1 MRKYLTVRN
10 LLFSILILAFLLR
23 FWGVWNQDIFGDEAA
38 DAFRS
43 IGYIDYLGTNFQTQP
58 IDWYK
63 TGPLPWWTKLSFHD
77 FPPMAMIV
85 QNIFF
90 RIFGDS
96 LSVARL
102 PAVVLGVI
110 SVFLFYLII
119 KRLFSSES
127 LALFSGFLFAI
138 SGAMVWIFRTSL
150 LEPILLF
157 FLILNI
163 YSFLLFLENSAQGG
177 SASGGKK
184 YLVLSQ
190 SNGWWFFGATLGFV
204 ALTKYTGIFI
214 IPVYFI
220 YLIFLDIR
228 CPKIEQYSGHRMSS
242 ILKNWRLYAA
252 PGLALLLFTPVI
264 IYNIFLYKTTGH
276 FDLQI
281 AYLLGQNTPEWI
293 GLVGKIQAPFSE
305 IWKNLTETY
314 GIPLLLASFLGLIY
328 SFFEFYQVYKKKER
342 GKEGYIFFWL
352 YFIFSTLLFVK
363 IGSANR
369 FLSLYGPVLVFFSAS
384 LADRFW
390 NFSGTRRIKY
400 ALQAVVIIFLIAELF
415 FSVNKNF
422 LKTSDYG
429 IAKPD
434 NYLAEEFKGKESAV
448 IPEADN
454 IHLNEIIYKFA
465 AKKSENAKRD
475 LIMLVYNDNLALP
488 TIQWIFYRRFFYH
501 NIPALYTENFIKI
514 LDQQGRGYFNPN
526 NYPFKLY
533 FIQSTENTLLNPFK
547 TEKTIGADFEKWLQ
561 EQGNQPV
568 KIIYGHDNLPMF
580 RIYKFS
586 I

>member
-1 MRKYLTVRN
+1 VFMKKYSTIRN
-10 LLFSILILAFLLR
+10 LLFGILILAFLLR

-63 TGPLPWWTKLSFHD
+63 TGQLPWWTKLSFHD
-77 FPPMAMIV
+77 FPPMAMII

-96 LSVARL
+96 LTVARL
-102 PAVVLGVI
+102 PAVVLGTI
-110 SVFLFYLII
+110 SVYLFYLII
-119 KRLFSSES
+119 RKLFFDEK
-127 LALFSGFLFAI
+127 LALLGGFLFAI
-138 SGAMVWIFRTSL
+138 NGAMVWIFRTSI
-150 LEPILLF
+150 LEPVLLF

-163 YSFLLFLENSAQGG
+163 YSFLLFLEN
-177 SASGGKK
+177 KK
-184 YLVLSQ
+184 Y
-190 SNGWWFFGATLGFV
+190 WWFFGGTLGFI

-214 IPVYFI
+214 VPVYVSF
-220 YLIFLDIR
+220 LFFNSIFRRSDV
-228 CPKIEQYSGHRMSS
+228 PKIERSNIWTPDLH
-242 ILKNWRLYAA
+242 ILKNWRLCAA
-252 PGLALLLFTPVI
+252 LGLALLLFTPVI

-281 AYLLGQNTPEWI
+281 AYLLRQNTPEWT

-305 IWKNLTETY
+305 IWKNITELY
-314 GIPLLLASFLGLIY
+314 GIPFLLAAFLGLIY
-328 SFFEFYQVYKKKER
+328 SFVILIKNFRVSQRLSPRESASSPRRSAILFW
-342 GKEGYIFFWL
+342 WL
-352 YFIFSTLLFVK
+352 YLIFSTLLFLK

-369 FLSLYGPVLVFFSAS
+369 FLSLYGPVFVFFTTF
-384 LADRFW
+384 LIYKLW
-390 NFSGTRRIKY
+390 NFSGGRRIKY
-400 ALQAVVIIFLIAELF
+400 ILYVIAVIFLISELF
-415 FSVNKNF
+415 YSINKN
-422 LKTSDYG
+422 LLNAYDYG
-429 IAKPD
+429 IAKLD
-434 NYLAEEFKGKESAV
+434 NYLTEEFKGKESAV

-465 AKKSENAKRD
+465 AKKSETADRE
-475 LIMLVYNDNLALP
+475 LMMLVYNDNLALP

-501 NIPALYTENFIKI
+501 NIPALYIENFIKI
-514 LDQQGRGYFNPN
+514 LNQQGRDYFNPSGH
-526 NYPFKLY
+526 PFNLY

-568 KIIYGHDNLPMF
+568 KIIYGHDDLPMF

-586 I
+586 V

>member
-1 MRKYLTVRN
+1 MKYLTAKN
-10 LLFSILILAFLLR
+10 LLFSILILGFLLR
-23 FWGVWNQDIFGDEAA
+23 FWGIWNQDIFGDEAA

-96 LSVARL
+96 LSAARL

-110 SVFLFYLII
+110 SVYLFYLII
-119 KRLFSSES
+119 RRLFLNES
-127 LALFSGFLFAI
+127 LALLGGFLFAI
-138 SGAMVWIFRTSL
+138 SGAMAWIFRTSI

-163 YSFLLFLENSAQGG
+163 YSFLLFLEN
-177 SASGGKK
+177 KRK
-184 YLVLSQ
+184 
-190 SNGWWFFGATLGFV
+190 WWFFGITLGLV

-214 IPVYFI
+214 IPVYII
-220 YLIFLDIR
+220 YLFLIKKGS
-228 CPKIEQYSGHRMSS
+228 PSTGSGT
-242 ILKNWRLYAA
+242 ILFPERSRGVLLVNNWRLYAA
-252 PGLALLLFTPVI
+252 LGLALLLFTPVI

-281 AYLLGQNTPEWI
+281 AYLLGQNTPEWT
-293 GLVGKIQAPFSE
+293 GLVGKTQAPFSE
-305 IWKNLTETY
+305 IWKNITELY
-314 GIPLLLASFLGLIY
+314 GIPFLLASFLGLIY
-328 SFFEFYQVYKKKER
+328 SFYLLIFRRSNLQIVRNFEEVRPPKI
-342 GKEGYIFFWL
+342 GAIIFFWL
-352 YFIFSTLLFVK
+352 YLIFSTLLFIK
-363 IGSANR
+363 TGSANR
-369 FLSLYGPVLVFFSAS
+369 FLSLYGPALVFFAAF
-384 LADRFW
+384 LIYHLW
-390 NFSGTRRIKY
+390 NFSGGKIITRILK
-400 ALQAVVIIFLIAELF
+400 LMVILFLISELF
-415 FSVNKNF
+415 YSINKNI
-422 LKTSDYG
+422 LTTPDYG
-429 IAKPD
+429 IAKLD
-434 NYLAEEFKGKESAV
+434 NYLAEEFMGKESAV

-454 IHLNEIIYKFA
+454 IHLNEIINKFA
-465 AKKSENAKRD
+465 AKKSENAERE
-475 LIMLVYNDNLALP
+475 LMMLVYNDNLALP

-514 LDQQGRGYFNPN
+514 LGQNGRGYFNPGGRSFN
-526 NYPFKLY
+526 LY

-547 TEKTIGADFEKWLQ
+547 MEKTIGADFEKWLQ
-561 EQGNQPV
+561 EQGNKPV
-568 KIIYGHDNLPMF
+568 KTIYGHDNLPMF

-586 I
+586 V

>member
-1 MRKYLTVRN
+1 MKYFTAKN
-10 LLFSILILAFLLR
+10 LLFGILIVAFILR
-23 FWGVWNQDIFGDEAA
+23 FWGIWNQDIFGDEAA

-63 TGPLPWWTKLSFHD
+63 TGPLPWWTSLSFHD

-102 PAVVLGVI
+102 PAVVFGVI
-110 SVFLFYLII
+110 SVYLFYLII
-119 KRLFSSES
+119 KKLFINES
-127 LALFSGFLFAI
+127 LALFGGFLFAI
-138 SGAMVWIFRTSL
+138 SGAMAWIFRTSI

-163 YSFLLFLENSAQGG
+163 YSFLLFLEN
-177 SASGGKK
+177 KK
-184 YLVLSQ
+184 K
-190 SNGWWFFGATLGFV
+190 WWFFGITLGLV

-214 IPVYFI
+214 VPVYAI
-220 YLIFLDIR
+220 YLA
-228 CPKIEQYSGHRMSS
+228 YSSYIS
-242 ILKNWRLYAA
+242 NKTYLSNWRLYAA
-252 PGLALLLFTPVI
+252 LGLALSLFTPVI

-281 AYLLGQNTPEWI
+281 AYFLGQNTPEWT
-293 GLVGKIQAPFSE
+293 GLVGKTQAPFSE
-305 IWKNLTETY
+305 IYKNITETY
-314 GIPLLLASFLGLIY
+314 GIPFLSAAFLGLIY
-328 SFFEFYQVYKKKER
+328 SFFEFYKIKKNKER
-342 GKEGYIFFWL
+342 GGEIHIFFWL
-352 YFIFSTLLFVK
+352 YLIFSTLLFIK

-369 FLSLYGPVLVFFSAS
+369 FLSLYGPALVFFAAFSAYH
-384 LADRFW
+384 LW
-390 NFSGTRRIKY
+390 NFSGGKMIGCIFK
-400 ALQAVVIIFLIAELF
+400 LIVILFLISELF
-415 FSVNKNF
+415 YSINKNI
-422 LKTSDYG
+422 LTTPDYG
-429 IAKPD
+429 IAKLD
-434 NYLAEEFKGKESAV
+434 NYLAEEFAGKESAV

-454 IHLNEIIYKFA
+454 IHLNEIINKFA
-465 AKKSENAKRD
+465 AKKSENAERK

-514 LDQQGRGYFNPN
+514 LNQQGRGYFNPGGH
-526 NYPFKLY
+526 PFNLY
-533 FIQSTENTLLNPFK
+533 YIQSTENTLLNPFK
-547 TEKTIGADFEKWLQ
+547 MEKTIGADFEKWLQ
-561 EQGNQPV
+561 EQGNNPV
-568 KIIYGHDNLPMF
+568 KTIYGSDNLPMF

-586 I
+586 V